1 MEAPVGGGGKDL
13 DVKGVTL
20 QTFKNR
26 VDEILR
32 TLAES
37 PAGHQQIGEQ
47 KVTADAYGTGF
58 SAASDL
64 HSGYEKVRTRL
75 ENLSKMFGETIEA
88 LGIAVQVADKGYTGI
103 DVDVKDR
110 FKEIQKRNQEFYAAE
125 KSKESGSGGAA
136 DSSTYS

>member
-1 MEAPVGGGGKDL
+1 MEAPIGGGGKDL

-47 KVTADAYGTGF
+47 RITAGSYGTGF

-64 HSGYEKVRTRL
+64 HSGYDKVRTRL
-75 ENLSKMFGETIEA
+75 EDLSKMFGETIEA
-88 LGIAVQVADKGYTGI
+88 LGIAVQAADKGYTGI
-103 DVDVKDR
+103 DVDVKNR

-125 KSKESGSGGAA
+125 KSKGSGASGAA
-136 DSSTYS
+136 DAGSYS